1 MAIWY
6 KLQQK
11 TYIIWPW
18 CVYSTLALPFA
29 CRSSST
35 LLRAIPTVDR
45 ISYLPD
51 SILCHIL
58 SFVPTK
64 LVAITSVLS
73 KRWEQVWLSVLA
85 LYFDQEAFI
94 DFNSFHNFVSFH
106 LPLKGLILVVSD
118 KEISIEYIFKENL
131 ICQTYCEVSARFV
144 LF

>member
-35 LLRAIPTVDR
+35 LRRAIPTVDR

-64 LVAITSVLS
+64 LAAITSVLS

-94 DFNSFHNFVSFH
+94 DFNSFHNFVS
-106 LPLKGLILVVSD
+106 LTMSLRDRD
-118 KEISIEYIFKENL
+118 KEIPILSFTFKGADSCRL
-131 ICQTYCEVSARFV
+131 RQRDFGRIYF
-144 LF
+144 